1 LTKRLE
7 LTAQVVR
14 PDASF
19 HANQAGLHVY
29 ELCRYLAA
37 RPLPPQHHRS
47 TAIQADH
54 ME

>member
-1 LTKRLE
+1 VTKRLD

-19 HANQAGLHVY
+19 DANQAALHVGPS
-29 ELCRYLAA
+29 CRYLAA
-37 RPLPPQHHRS
+37 RPPLPQHHRS